1 VTLLVVGGDRLGNM
15 PIALRQHGVAHI
27 VHWSGRKHR
36 SRAVPR
42 NVHMILIVYD
52 FVNHG
57 LMESVK
63 TQAKRR
69 GLPIFFVRRG
79 IAEIHQALTAGE

>member
-1 VTLLVVGGDRLGNM
+1 MGNM
-15 PIALRQHGVAHI
+15 PEALKQYGVGHI
-27 VHWSGRKHR
+27 VHWSGRKD
-36 SRAVPR
+36 R
-42 NVHMILIVYD
+42 NRTIPQHVHMILIVYD

-69 GLPIFFVRRG
+69 RLPIFFVKRG
-79 IAEIHQALTAGE
+79 VAELQQAMIAAE